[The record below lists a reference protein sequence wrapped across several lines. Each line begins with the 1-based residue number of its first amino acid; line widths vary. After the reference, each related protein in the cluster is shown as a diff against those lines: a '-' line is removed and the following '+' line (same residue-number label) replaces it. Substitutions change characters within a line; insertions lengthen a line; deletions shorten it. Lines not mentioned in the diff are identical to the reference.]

1 MKSFAVLSGLLTL
14 LALSGTSHAQS
25 KSGIEY
31 VNRGKGTYAT
41 KYYLDRRGM
50 VRHVVQVGNG
60 TSSNRGVSNIKYGKQ
75 NWRGPTSLSVQHG
88 NSTYRMDTLGNFMGG
103 SKRIGN
109 RTYNITPD
117 GKTGGYSTRVGNTVY
132 YRSPDGVVK
141 SRTVYWNSKASSS
154 LAL

>member
-25 KSGIEY
+25 TGVEY
-31 VNRGKGTYAT
+31 VNRGKGAYAT
-41 KYYLDRRGM
+41 KYYLDRKGM
-50 VRHVVQVGNG
+50 VQHVVLIGNG
-60 TSSNRGVSNIKYGKQ
+60 TSSSRGDSNIKYGKQ

-88 NSTYRMDTLGNFMGG
+88 NATYRMDTLGNFMEG

-109 RTYNITPD
+109 RTYNIMPD